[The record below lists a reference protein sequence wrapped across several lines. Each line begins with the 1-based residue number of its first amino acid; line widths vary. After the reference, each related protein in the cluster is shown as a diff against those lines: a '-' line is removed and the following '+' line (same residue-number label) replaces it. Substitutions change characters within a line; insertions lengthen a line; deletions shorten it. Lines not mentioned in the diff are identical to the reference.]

1 MSFIAIGAGLGA
13 ASAGYKLYSGIKQ
26 VGQANKINPVYT
38 PYTASNAV
46 KQQLGT
52 VQNAY
57 QGRMAGAASAS
68 DRILQSQANTLANA
82 SRGATDASQLL
93 ALGASTEGTA
103 DQASVDLAAREGQN
117 KTGILDNLQNAYNK
131 MTEDE
136 RQVYQSKL
144 QKYQMDTQA
153 KQALGQAGMGNIA
166 GGIGDLGGLA
176 IQGAQLKGLGAGG
189 GMNQIGGYNL
199 GQQSL
204 VSSMP
209 SGLSTQNLGSGIGG
223 TLQGRGMTDYNSI
236 MGLRG

>member
-26 VGQANKINPVYT
+26 VGQANKINPIYT

-93 ALGASTEGTA
+93 AVGAGSEGAA
-103 DQASVDLAAREGQN
+103 DQASVDLAAKEGQN

-153 KQALGQAGMGNIA
+153 KQALGQAGMSNIYGA
-166 GGIGDLGGLA
+166 GSDLAGMAL
-176 IQGAQLKGLGAGG
+176 QGAQLGNVGSFKSGFGAANKVAGAGG
-189 GMNQIGGYNL
+189 QLGKLIGG
-199 GQQSL
+199 
-204 VSSMP
+204 
-209 SGLSTQNLGSGIGG
+209 
-223 TLQGRGMTDYNSI
+223 
-236 MGLRG
+236 